1 MAKFVA
7 ICACPMGLAHTFMA
21 ADSLKKAAEE
31 LGVEIKIETQGA
43 DGIKNELTKKDIKEA
58 DAVIHA
64 IAITPQGIERFD
76 DVDVYEISLKDA
88 IREGKQVL
96 QEIMEELNLK

>member
-43 DGIKNELTKKDIKEA
+43 DGMQHELSQKDIQEA
-58 DAVIHA
+58 DAIIHA

-76 DVDVYEISLKDA
+76 DVDVYEITLKEA
-88 IREGKQVL
+88 IREGKEVIE
-96 QEIMEELNLK
+96 EIIKELNLK

>member
-43 DGIKNELTKKDIKEA
+43 DGIKNELTKKTLKKLMLLYMQLLSHLK
-58 DAVIHA
+58 V
-64 IAITPQGIERFD
+64 
-76 DVDVYEISLKDA
+76 LKDLMMLMFM
-88 IREGKQVL
+88 KYH
-96 QEIMEELNLK
+96 

>member
-21 ADSLKKAAEE
+21 AESLKKAADE
-31 LGVEIKIETQGA
+31 LGCEIKIETQGA
-43 DGIKNELTKKDIKEA
+43 DGVQNELTAKDIREA
-58 DAVIHA
+58 DAIIHA

-76 DVDVYEISLKDA
+76 GYDVYEISLKEA
-88 IREGKQVL
+88 IREAKDVL
-96 QEIMEELNLK
+96 SEIMEEL

>member
-1 MAKFVA
+1 MAKFAV

-21 ADSLKKAAEE
+21 ADSLKKAADE

-43 DGIKNELTKKDIKEA
+43 DGIQNELTKQDIKEA
-58 DAVIHA
+58 DAIIHA

-76 DVDVYEISLKDA
+76 NYDVYEITLKEA
-88 IREGKQVL
+88 IREAKDVL
-96 QEIMEELNLK
+96 SEIMEELEL